1 MRKYR
6 NWPALIKQLPPGLT
20 YYQAARRLK
29 VPYTVIRYAI
39 HRYRYRAVDG
49 RSFGQRV
56 RRILD
61 PDKTDWRKSDLQI
74 ARELLISKQRV
85 NRVRHEF
92 HNGQHKRPLTKT
104 KKGK

>member
-1 MRKYR
+1 MKRH
-6 NWPALIKQLPPGLT
+6 WPKLIAKLPPGLSFG
-20 YYQAARRLK
+20 QAARKLRA
-29 VPYTVIRYAI
+29 PYTVVRYAI
-39 HRYRYRAVDG
+39 HRYGYPAVDG